1 MKLTPEQRFEL
12 YKAALAGVVSRPTW
26 PDSTPP
32 AKDGT
37 TKKVAKAWAIACWA
51 NRIAKAA
58 ADCIE
63 KDEGS
68 SNGASSTA
76 GSDFQ

>member
-12 YKAALAGVVSRPTW
+12 FKAALAGVAAKPTW

-37 TKKVAKAWAIACWA
+37 TKKVAKSWAIACWA
-51 NRIAKAA
+51 NRIARAA
-58 ADCIE
+58 ADALE
-63 KDEGS
+63 KDTQTDAARPSEPGEF
-68 SNGASSTA
+68 G
-76 GSDFQ
+76 